1 MAKRKPVQNQIESA
15 PVAVPPVAV
24 DVPVPESVPT
34 VQDAPKEG
42 VVVLSMAEEA
52 RAEFGDIL
60 AFEQS
65 RMTRWARVVKVHCVV
80 PEDWTKY
87 ENLVK
92 LSAVEYLAKQFGFKV
107 DLPRASWPE
116 QATEQWKGRF
126 APMFSNM
133 SRIGKGLLSY
143 EKKQVVAILED
154 TTKTY
159 NARLAELPRDTRGRK
174 AGTVI
179 TPSATM
185 TEGKEGTAKD
195 QATKAQDTGQ
205 AQPKNIAAIQIA
217 ASVAGFTA
225 VTKAIEALDD
235 AFIYGMLQAV
245 VKKLDAQLAPEW
257 LNLSP
262 KIKEACTAYN
272 KRKVAGAKK
281 KDGKAED
288 SIPPEVESEP
298 VTTDELPE
306 AVGEALAE
314 AAA

>member
-1 MAKRKPVQNQIESA
+1 MTKQKQKQQQNPA
-15 PVAVPPVAV
+15 T
-24 DVPVPESVPT
+24 VPVPESVPA

-42 VVVLSMAEEA
+42 TVVLSMAEEA
-52 RAEFGDIL
+52 KAEFSDIL

-65 RMTRWARVVKVHCVV
+65 RMVRWARVVKVHCVV

-92 LSAVEYLAKQFGFKV
+92 LSAIEYLAKQFNFKT

-133 SRIGKGLLSY
+133 SRIGRGLLSY

-159 NARLAELPRDTRGRK
+159 NAKLAELPRDTRGRK

-185 TEGKEGTAKD
+185 TEGKQGESKN
-195 QATKAQDTGQ
+195 QATGQ
-205 AQPKNIAAIQIA
+205 ASAQSLANTQLAAA
-217 ASVAGFTA
+217 VAGFTA
-225 VTKAIEALDD
+225 TCKAIENMNDSY
-235 AFIYGMLQAV
+235 IYGMLQAV
-245 VKKLDAQLAPEW
+245 AKKLDTQLAPEW
-257 LNLSP
+257 LSLSP
-262 KIKEACTAYN
+262 KIKEACTEYN
-272 KRKVAGAKK
+272 KRKVAEAKK
-281 KDGKAED
+281 KGGKTED
-288 SIPPEVESEP
+288 SVPPEVESEP

-306 AVGEALAE
+306 AVAEALAE
-314 AAA
+314 VAA

>member
-1 MAKRKPVQNQIESA
+1 MAKQKQTQQQNPVT
-15 PVAVPPVAV
+15 
-24 DVPVPESVPT
+24 VPVPESVPA

-52 RAEFGDIL
+52 KAEFSDIL

-65 RMTRWARVVKVHCVV
+65 RMVRWARVVKVHCTI
-80 PEDWTKY
+80 PEDWNKY
-87 ENLVK
+87 EALVK
-92 LSAVEYLAKQFGFKV
+92 GAAVEYLAKQYNFKT

-133 SRIGKGLLSY
+133 SRIGKGLLAY

-159 NARLAELPRDTRGRK
+159 NAKLAELPRDTRGRK

-185 TEGKEGTAKD
+185 TEGKQGESKN
-195 QATKAQDTGQ
+195 QATGQ
-205 AQPKNIAAIQIA
+205 ASAQSLAATQLA

-225 VTKAIEALDD
+225 TCKAIESMNDSY
-235 AFIYGMLQAV
+235 IYGMLQAV
-245 VKKLDAQLAPEW
+245 AKKLDAQLAPEW

-262 KIKEACTAYN
+262 KIKEACTEYN
-272 KRKVAGAKK
+272 KRKVAEAKK
-281 KDGKAED
+281 KEGKTED
-288 SIPPEVESEP
+288 SVPPEVESEP
-298 VTTDELPE
+298 VAEHELPE
-306 AVGEALAE
+306 AVAEALAE
-314 AAA
+314 VAA